1 MGKGGGE
8 RGGGC
13 DVGMGRMVGHGQEEV
28 VEEEEEEAA
37 AVGDEREQVSSLVWC
52 SVQCARV

>member
-1 MGKGGGE
+1 
-8 RGGGC
+8 
-13 DVGMGRMVGHGQEEV
+13 MGRKVGNCKEEV